1 MNSITKS
8 EINVPRCWE
17 MSKTKSKEELLAEEE
32 YERALK
38 KRAAVRATFKA
49 NAPDPIGT
57 WRRFVKRHRSF

>member
-17 MSKTKSKEELLAEEE
+17 MSTGKSKEDLLAEQE

-38 KRAAVRATFKA
+38 KRAVVRGLFKK
-49 NAPDPIGT
+49 NASNAAGN
-57 WRRFVKRHRSF
+57 WKHFVKSNRSF